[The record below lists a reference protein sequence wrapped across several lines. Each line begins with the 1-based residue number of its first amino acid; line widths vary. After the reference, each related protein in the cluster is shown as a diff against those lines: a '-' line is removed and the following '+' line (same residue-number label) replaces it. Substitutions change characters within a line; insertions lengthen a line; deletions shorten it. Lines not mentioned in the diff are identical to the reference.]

1 MCIRDREWAEKYVKD
16 LIDDDYAVIYYEADS
31 VEISNPD
38 NSDGL
43 KYVGVSDSITYGS
56 KVSSLFNSKARIIVN
71 EIIKHKWTY
80 EEYLS
85 LIHIWYVNIK
95 NDNPR

>member
-1 MCIRDREWAEKYVKD
+1 M
-16 LIDDDYAVIYYEADS
+16 IYYEADS

-80 EEYLS
+80 EEYYDTA
-85 LIHIWYVNIK
+85 W
-95 NDNPR
+95 NDTQYIPWKSQDSYFRIALASEK